1 MHQRYNNHSI
11 TPGTHRPKNTV
22 AFTMVEVIVALVI
35 LSTTL
40 IAVFGVLRACA
51 GATHHA
57 RMLTEAV
64 LLAETLL
71 TQAALDEN
79 IALQTSNGADDKYK
93 WQVRIIPTPIES
105 LAAINV
111 SVKWNEQNRLQQ
123 YNLVSLRYIKP
134 ALEGK

>member
-1 MHQRYNNHSI
+1 MYQRYNNHSI
-11 TPGTHRPKNTV
+11 TPGTHRRKNTV

-79 IALQTSNGADDKYK
+79 IALQTSSGAEDKYK

-111 SVKWNEQNRLQQ
+111 SIKWNEQNRLQQ
-123 YNLVSLRYIKP
+123 YNLISLRYIKP